1 MSRRSSSPEIPLP
14 PGAVHGTR
22 RTGGSRRA
30 STERVRLRREDFQT
44 SGWTL
49 NISRGG
55 ARLVVEES
63 VELGAEYEVEIGE
76 QPESRGVR
84 IVWVQDEADGQIVG
98 IQFLDSGEGS
108 VPPPPSSPVASPK
121 SKT

>member
-1 MSRRSSSPEIPLP
+1 
-14 PGAVHGTR
+14 VHGTR
-22 RTGGSRRA
+22 RAGSRRA
-30 STERVRLRREDFQT
+30 ATERVRLRREEFQT

-63 VELGAEYEVEIGE
+63 VELGGEYEVEIGE
-76 QPESRGVR
+76 HPESRGVR

-98 IQFLDSGEGS
+98 IQFLDGEGS
-108 VPPPPSSPVASPK
+108 VPPPPASPDAASK
-121 SKT
+121 SKK

>member
-1 MSRRSSSPEIPLP
+1 M
-14 PGAVHGTR
+14 HGTR
-22 RTGGSRRA
+22 RAGGSRRA
-30 STERVRLRREDFQT
+30 STERVRLRREQFQT
-44 SGWTL
+44 AGWTL

-55 ARLVVEES
+55 ARLVVEEA

-98 IQFLDSGEGS
+98 IQFLDADGS

-121 SKT
+121 SKG

>member
-1 MSRRSSSPEIPLP
+1 MVSRRSSSPEIPLP

-22 RTGGSRRA
+22 RSGSRRA
-30 STERVRLRREDFQT
+30 ATERVRIRREQFQT
-44 SGWTL
+44 TGWTL

-55 ARLVVEES
+55 ARLVVEEA
-63 VELGAEYEVEIGE
+63 VELGGEYEVEIGE

-98 IQFLDSGEGS
+98 IQFLDGEGS
-108 VPPPPSSPVASPK
+108 IPPPPPRPVASDK
-121 SKT
+121 SKG